1 MFCYSYG
8 LLYKYLKIVLFQFI
22 INIVYFHLKKVI
34 FMALTRSELREKCM
48 VILYQNDVLYKNK
61 NDGDIDAIIKENL
74 EIDND
79 FVKEIVYGVVT
90 HFNELDQMC
99 NKYMKNWSIDR
110 IDKTGAAILRI
121 ATYELK
127 YTDTPPVVIVNEAN
141 SIIITS
147 SGKIVQHVKQLSC
160 IYHFPT
166 PSCCP
171 R

>member
-1 MFCYSYG
+1 
-8 LLYKYLKIVLFQFI
+8 
-22 INIVYFHLKKVI
+22 
-34 FMALTRSELREKCM
+34 MALTRSELREKCM
-48 VILYQNDVLYKNK
+48 IILYQNDVLYKNK

-127 YTDTPPVVIVNEAN
+127 YTDTPPVVIVNEAIELAKKYSDDDVRKMIN
-141 SIIITS
+141 AVLDKIINENE
-147 SGKIVQHVKQLSC
+147 
-160 IYHFPT
+160 
-166 PSCCP
+166 
-171 R
+171 